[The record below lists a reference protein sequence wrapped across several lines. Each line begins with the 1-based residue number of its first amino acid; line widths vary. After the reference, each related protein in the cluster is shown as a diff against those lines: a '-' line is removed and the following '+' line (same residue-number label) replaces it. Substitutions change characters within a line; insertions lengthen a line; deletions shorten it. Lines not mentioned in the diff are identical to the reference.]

1 MDVAERKNYWEK
13 VKQQAEEW
21 ELILNSISDFVFIL
35 DNESRIIKAN
45 TALISALH
53 LKPEEVIGKKCY
65 EIMHKS
71 DKPWPNCPH
80 QKTLRDKISHTEE
93 VDDQNIGIP
102 LLVTVSPIFNDKGE
116 IAGSVH
122 IAKDITE
129 SKKTE
134 EALGET
140 NEYLENLIN
149 YANAPIIIWDQQ
161 LRITRFNHAFEFL
174 TGRSADD
181 VIGKPIEMHF
191 PANLVQ
197 SSRELITKAM
207 KGERLETVEINIL
220 HLDGSVRAV
229 LWNSAT
235 LFAPD
240 GKTPV
245 ATIAQGQDIT
255 KRKRAEEDLKKTLKL
270 EQEISLLQRAL
281 LAPRTLNNKLKT
293 ITDGV
298 VRILG
303 ADLCRIWLIRPGDMC
318 GHGCIHA
325 EVKEGSHVCRFRD
338 KCLHLMASSGRYTH
352 IDGKGHARIPFGC
365 YKIGLIASGEE
376 DKFLTNDVVND
387 PRVHNHEWA
396 RELGLVFFAGYQL
409 RIPGGEAIGVLAL
422 FAKHA
427 LLPVEDALLD
437 SISISTAV
445 VAQEA
450 VAEEAL
456 KESESKF
463 RTIIEGSNEGIIF
476 CDEVTM
482 SIIFG
487 NAAMSRLLGYSR
499 EELAGMTIQN
509 LHPKDDWDSVR
520 REFKRHVSGEISS
533 SANIPVVRKDGD
545 IFFTDIN
552 SACIS
557 VGGKRYFTGFFRDI
571 TKRKRAEE
579 ALRESENKYRGLFES
594 SRDAIM
600 TLEPPSWKFT
610 SGNPA
615 TMEMFRVRNAEELS
629 NLGPWNLSPERQ
641 PDGRASAE
649 KAREMIETAM
659 REGTH
664 SFEWTH
670 KRLDG
675 GEFPATVLLTR
686 MNRGGKAIIQA
697 TVRDTT
703 ARKEIEKRLMMA
715 ERLAAVGTFVAGAG
729 HELNNPLACVIGF
742 SQLALG
748 NLKRGKFDRKEL
760 IGALEKVASN
770 ADRCRAILSSLLACG
785 RGYSL
790 QLAPVDLHKVIDE
803 AIELAGRQS
812 SFAHVTLS
820 KNYSLEIPPVFGN
833 RDALL
838 KVLVN
843 VAINACH
850 AMEGRGALKV
860 ATERED
866 NWVRV
871 IFQDNGVGIRK
882 ENLHKVFDPFFS
894 TKEVGK
900 GAGLGLAVCIGIV
913 KSHDGDITVQSDGEG
928 RGTKVIISLPVEKR
942 GGYEKE

>member
-1 MDVAERKNYWEK
+1 VVIDKEGRVIDANAEYIRLAGHAGLDEIRGRHVIEWTADYENKKNAEAVAKCIKDGYIRNLEINYVDKHGKITPIEINATVM
-13 VKQQAEEW
+13 VKE
-21 ELILNSISDFVFIL
+21 
-35 DNESRIIKAN
+35 
-45 TALISALH
+45 
-53 LKPEEVIGKKCY
+53 
-65 EIMHKS
+65 
-71 DKPWPNCPH
+71 
-80 QKTLRDKISHTEE
+80 
-93 VDDQNIGIP
+93 GIP
-102 LLVTVSPIFNDKGE
+102 QIITLCR
-116 IAGSVH
+116 
-122 IAKDITE
+122 DITE
-129 SKKTE
+129 
-134 EALGET
+134 
-140 NEYLENLIN
+140 
-149 YANAPIIIWDQQ
+149 
-161 LRITRFNHAFEFL
+161 
-174 TGRSADD
+174 
-181 VIGKPIEMHF
+181 
-191 PANLVQ
+191 
-197 SSRELITKAM
+197 
-207 KGERLETVEINIL
+207 
-220 HLDGSVRAV
+220 
-229 LWNSAT
+229 
-235 LFAPD
+235 
-240 GKTPV
+240 
-245 ATIAQGQDIT
+245 
-255 KRKRAEEDLKKTLKL
+255 
-270 EQEISLLQRAL
+270 
-281 LAPRTLNNKLKT
+281 
-293 ITDGV
+293 
-298 VRILG
+298 
-303 ADLCRIWLIRPGDMC
+303 
-318 GHGCIHA
+318 
-325 EVKEGSHVCRFRD
+325 
-338 KCLHLMASSGRYTH
+338 
-352 IDGKGHARIPFGC
+352 
-365 YKIGLIASGEE
+365 
-376 DKFLTNDVVND
+376 
-387 PRVHNHEWA
+387 
-396 RELGLVFFAGYQL
+396 
-409 RIPGGEAIGVLAL
+409 
-422 FAKHA
+422 
-427 LLPVEDALLD
+427 
-437 SISISTAV
+437 
-445 VAQEA
+445 
-450 VAEEAL
+450 
-456 KESESKF
+456 
-463 RTIIEGSNEGIIF
+463 
-476 CDEVTM
+476 
-482 SIIFG
+482 
-487 NAAMSRLLGYSR
+487 
-499 EELAGMTIQN
+499 
-509 LHPKDDWDSVR
+509 
-520 REFKRHVSGEISS
+520 
-533 SANIPVVRKDGD
+533 
-545 IFFTDIN
+545 
-552 SACIS
+552 
-557 VGGKRYFTGFFRDI
+557 
-571 TKRKRAEE
+571 RKRAEE

-928 RGTKVIISLPVEKR
+928 RGTKVIIILPVEKR